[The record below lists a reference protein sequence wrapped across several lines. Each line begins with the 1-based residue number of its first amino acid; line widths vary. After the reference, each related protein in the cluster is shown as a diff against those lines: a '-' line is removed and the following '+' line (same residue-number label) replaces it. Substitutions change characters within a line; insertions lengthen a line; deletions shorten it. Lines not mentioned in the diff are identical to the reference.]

1 MIGITLGSC
10 SKCEV
15 QERLPASEVQPE
27 ENGNRKLN
35 SIMKDK
41 KLEYIQVKIGC
52 KPVTSKPEILC
63 LQIMSIMLR
72 LFMEINIG
80 FPKKQLRQQ

>member
-1 MIGITLGSC
+1 
-10 SKCEV
+10 
-15 QERLPASEVQPE
+15 
-27 ENGNRKLN
+27 
-35 SIMKDK
+35 MKDK

-52 KPVTSKPEILC
+52 KPVTSKTEILC